1 VRLRI
6 LHITSR
12 ADHSGGPRHVYD
24 VVRGMRDAADVFVA
38 CPNDRPFRDR
48 YVELLGPQRVFTI
61 PHRRFSLSALMALE
75 GAIYRERIHIVH
87 SHGRGAG
94 FYSRPLARMTGV
106 SCVHTF
112 HYVNTSSMPWTL
124 EEKWLARYATA
135 VVAVSGTEAEC
146 LRRFDVVPA
155 EKINIITNGVDVP
168 GTVPSADVP
177 VRQVVGI
184 MRLEPEKS
192 PDLFVDICR
201 LLPAAVECRVLGSG
215 TMMAA
220 LRTSGRAEF
229 PGAVD
234 EPRDY
239 LTPGTIYLATSK
251 GEGLSLAMLDA
262 MALGVPVVASAVA
275 GHTDLI
281 RDGENGLLY
290 PWGDA
295 IRAAAQIVGL
305 LEDTSLRQRLAEAAW
320 RTVTHSYRVERMVD
334 DLMKLYEA
342 KG

>member
-1 VRLRI
+1 
-6 LHITSR
+6 
-12 ADHSGGPRHVYD
+12 
-24 VVRGMRDAADVFVA
+24 M
-38 CPNDRPFRDR
+38 FRDQHSQSPVAAAPIR
-48 YVELLGPQRVFTI
+48 RGLSSDASSVAWGPCIST
-61 PHRRFSLSALMALE
+61 
-75 GAIYRERIHIVH
+75 
-87 SHGRGAG
+87 
-94 FYSRPLARMTGV
+94 
-106 SCVHTF
+106 
-112 HYVNTSSMPWTL
+112 
-124 EEKWLARYATA
+124 
-135 VVAVSGTEAEC
+135 
-146 LRRFDVVPA
+146 
-155 EKINIITNGVDVP
+155 
-168 GTVPSADVP
+168 
-177 VRQVVGI
+177 
-184 MRLEPEKS
+184 
-192 PDLFVDICR
+192 
-201 LLPAAVECRVLGSG
+201 SG